1 MDELTIDINV
11 IIDKQIIT
19 ENILMESN
27 FLEIEILIP

>member
-11 IIDKQIIT
+11 VIDQQIIT

>member
-11 IIDKQIIT
+11 IIDQQIIT

-27 FLEIEILIP
+27 LLEIEVLIP